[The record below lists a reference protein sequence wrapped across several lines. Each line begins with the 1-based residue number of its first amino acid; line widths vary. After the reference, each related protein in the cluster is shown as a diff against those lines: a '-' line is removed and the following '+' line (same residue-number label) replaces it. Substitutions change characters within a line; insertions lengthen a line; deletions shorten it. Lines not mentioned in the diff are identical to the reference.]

1 MSVYAILVCG
11 GSGTRMGADRN
22 KTLLPVGGVPACVR
36 AGRTLLKATGDAVGE
51 FSVVLPAGFAK
62 GCYIVKLLRNNA
74 VVKYGKLMVR

>member
-36 AGRTLLKATGDAVGE
+36 AGCTLLKAVDGLV
-51 FSVVLPAGFAK
+51 
-62 GCYIVKLLRNNA
+62 A
-74 VVKYGKLMVR
+74 VVRAGEEPLFGTGKPDFLYAVNQ